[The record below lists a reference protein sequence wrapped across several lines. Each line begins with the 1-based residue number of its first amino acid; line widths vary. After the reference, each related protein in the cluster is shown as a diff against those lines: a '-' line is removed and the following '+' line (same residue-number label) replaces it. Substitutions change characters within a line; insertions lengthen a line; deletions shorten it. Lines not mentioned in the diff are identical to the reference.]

1 MSIPLEHDEIRL
13 SDNRKGNCAPSPLAG
28 EGWGEGLRS
37 HVRASPPHP
46 PDVATLRRATS
57 PARGEVSR
65 DCLDGASTKNHPAL
79 AYAEIGITTNFSFLR
94 GGSHPQDYVH
104 QAGELHLPIIVIA
117 DHNTLAGVVRAYS
130 ELDNPELKHKPKL
143 LVGSRI
149 VFMDG
154 TPDILVYPR
163 NRAAY
168 GRLCQLLTRGKR
180 GEEVEKGEC
189 HLKLDD
195 LLEFSEGQLL
205 VLALPHRFDSVAAGK
220 LLARLK
226 ASRADGV
233 WLAASLIYRGDDRR
247 RLARLAQLGQAA
259 RVPLL
264 ATNEVLYHHPERR
277 ALQDVLTCIREKTTI
292 DAIGRRLQANAER
305 HLKPAE
311 EMARL
316 FRDHPQAIAETI
328 RFAKRIEFSLDQL
341 KYQYPDEPVPPGKTA
356 QQHLEDLTWE
366 GADARF
372 PGGVDA
378 TLRATLRKE
387 LDLIAELNYAH
398 YFLTV
403 HDIVRYAKSQGI
415 LCQGRGSAANSAV
428 CYVLGITSVDP
439 TKIDLLFERFIS
451 KERLE
456 PPDIDVDFEHS
467 RREEVMQY
475 VYRRYGR
482 HRAAIIATVIHYRP
496 RSAIR
501 DVGKALGLT
510 EDVTAALAD
519 TVWGSWGSGLNE
531 MQVKQAGFD
540 PKNPMVVLAVKLATE
555 LIEFPRHLSQHVGGY
570 VLTQDRL
577 DTYVPIG
584 NAAMDDRTFI
594 EWDKD
599 DVDALNMMKVDVLA
613 LGMLTCIRKCFD
625 LIEEHK
631 GERWKLETV
640 PQDQEP
646 VYDMLCRGESLGVF
660 QVESRAQMNML
671 PRLKPRTFYDL
682 VIEVAIVR
690 PGPIQGDMVH
700 PYLRRRN
707 GIEKEN
713 YPAPSPEYG
722 PPDELYKV
730 LHKTLGV
737 PLFQEQAM
745 RIAIEA
751 AGFTSEEANGLRR
764 AMATFRNVG
773 TIGNFEEKLIG
784 NMIRRGYEPQFAKN
798 CFEQIK
804 GFGSYG
810 FPESHAESFAQLVYI
825 SSWLKHWHPDAFCC
839 GLLNSQPM
847 GFYAP
852 AQIVGDARKNGV
864 EVRDIDVSF
873 SFAQNTLEEG
883 SGKYCAVRLGFRQ
896 IDGFSWKDADEERLK
911 RIQQSFRDNPTVS
924 SFRDAP
930 SGADPESI
938 EPRECLEMDS
948 GFTLRVPRND
958 NVEEIDDWADRIV
971 AARNRRPF
979 TSLED
984 FARDTA
990 LPKRALILLADA
1002 DAFRSIGLDRRAAL
1016 WAVRRLPDDVP
1027 LPLFE
1032 TAAAREQ
1039 PDERAKPLPSMPLSE
1054 HVVADYQTI
1063 RLSLK
1068 GHPMEFL
1075 RAKFEREGVIACSSV
1090 SDARDRQYVR
1100 CAGVVLVRQRPGSA
1114 KGVVFMT
1121 LEDETG
1127 IANIVVWPKAM
1138 ERFRKEVMGSRLI
1151 LVEGYIQSS
1160 PEKVVH
1166 LVAERLFDRSRD
1178 LLDLSDDM
1186 VSRKHALPLQPA
1198 LIEPLNDDRRDHADQ
1213 PAQKIRHPRNVRIL
1227 PPSRDFH

>member
-1 MSIPLEHDEIRL
+1 M
-13 SDNRKGNCAPSPLAG
+13 KSPFD
-28 EGWGEGLRS
+28 S
-37 HVRASPPHP
+37 
-46 PDVATLRRATS
+46 
-57 PARGEVSR
+57 
-65 DCLDGASTKNHPAL
+65 
-79 AYAEIGITTNFSFLR
+79 YAEIGITTNFSFLR
-94 GGSHPQDYVH
+94 GGSDPRAYVH
-104 QAGELHLPIIVIA
+104 QASELGIPAIGIA
-117 DHNTLAGVVRAYS
+117 DHNTLAGVVRAYK
-130 ELDNPELKHKPKL
+130 ELENPEVKHKPKL
-143 LVGSRI
+143 LIGARL
-149 VFMDG
+149 VFVDG

-163 NRAAY
+163 DRAAY

-180 GEEVEKGEC
+180 GDDITRIEKGEC
-189 HLKLDD
+189 HLRFDD
-195 LLEFSEGQLL
+195 LLEFAEGQLL
-205 VLALPHRFDSVAAGK
+205 VLALPHRFDAAEAQTI
-220 LLARLK
+220 LTRLK
-226 ASRADGV
+226 TSQADGV
-233 WLAASLIYRGDDRR
+233 WLAASLLYRGDDKR
-247 RLARLAQLGQAA
+247 RLARLHRLALAA
-259 RVPLL
+259 KVPLL
-264 ATNEVLYHHPERR
+264 ATNEVLYHHPARR
-277 ALQDVLTCIREKTTI
+277 PLQDVLTCIREKTTI
-292 DAIGRRLQANAER
+292 DAIGKRLEANAER
-305 HLKPAE
+305 YLKPAR

-316 FRDHPQAIAETI
+316 FRDLPEAIAETM
-328 RFAKRIEFSLDQL
+328 RFASRISFSLDQL

-356 QQHLEDLTWE
+356 QQHLEDLTW
-366 GADARF
+366 A
-372 PGGVDA
+372 GVDKYFGGEISD

-387 LDLIAELNYAH
+387 LALIAELKYAH

-403 HDIVRYAKSQGI
+403 HDIVHYARSQNI

-439 TKIDLLFERFIS
+439 TKVDLLFERFIS

-519 TVWGSWGSGLNE
+519 TVWGSWGKGLNE
-531 MQVKQAGFD
+531 MQVRQAGLD
-540 PKNPMVVLAVKLATE
+540 PQNAMVELAVELATE

-599 DVDALNMMKVDVLA
+599 DVDALSMMKVDVLA

-625 LIEEHK
+625 LIADHK
-631 GERWKLETV
+631 GQRWELATV
-640 PQDQEP
+640 EQDDEK

-707 GIEKEN
+707 KTEQVS
-713 YPAPSPEYG
+713 YPSPSPEHG
-722 PPDELYKV
+722 PADELYRV

-751 AGFTSEEANGLRR
+751 AKFTSEEANGLRR

-773 TIGNFEEKLIG
+773 TIGKFEDKMIG
-784 NMIRRGYEPQFAKN
+784 NMIARGYAPEFAKS
-798 CFEQIK
+798 CFDQIK

-810 FPESHAESFAQLVYI
+810 FPESHAASFAQLVYI
-825 SSWLKHWHPDAFCC
+825 SSWLKHYHPDAFCC

-852 AQIVGDARKNGV
+852 AQIVGDARTNGV
-864 EVRDIDVSF
+864 EVREIDVSH
-873 SFAQNTLEEG
+873 SFAQNTLEQG
-883 SGKYCAVRLGFRQ
+883 NGKYCAVRLGFRQ
-896 IDGFSWKDADEERLK
+896 IDGFSWIDEDEERLK
-911 RIQQSFRDNPTVS
+911 QLQA

-930 SGADPESI
+930 LGAGPKSI
-938 EPRECLEMDS
+938 PQHVRGSMDS
-948 GFTLRVPRND
+948 GFTLRAPRND
-958 NVEEIDDWADRIV
+958 GREKDWADRIV
-971 AARNRRPF
+971 AARARRPF
-979 TSLED
+979 TSLEE

-1027 LPLFE
+1027 LPLFQ
-1032 TAAAREQ
+1032 AAVAREQ
-1039 PDERAKPLPSMPLSE
+1039 PDENARPLPLMPLPE
-1054 HVVADYQTI
+1054 QVVADYQTV

-1075 RAKFEREGVIACSSV
+1075 RERFTRERVVACKDV
-1090 SDARDRQYVR
+1090 NHTNDKRRVR

-1127 IANIVVWPKAM
+1127 IANIVVWPKVM
-1138 ERFRKEVMGSRLI
+1138 EQYRKEVMGARLI

-1160 PEKVVH
+1160 PEHVTH
-1166 LVAERLFDRSRD
+1166 LVAQRMFDRSHD
-1178 LLDLSDDM
+1178 LIGLANDAPG
-1186 VSRKHALPLQPA
+1186 RKHPVPAGPA
-1198 LIEPLNDDRRDHADQ
+1198 LVEPLNDDRRDHVDA